1 MVSAARRRV
10 VYRALKNIISD
21 NIYKD
26 ELGYWIVKV
35 SDQHGMEVLSDE
47 QAEELYALA
56 ESKMPKDEDE
66 PECEAEEAPTSE
78 VAEVTEDQPA
88 ETPTDGDA

>member
-66 PECEAEEAPTSE
+66 PEETEPTEE
-78 VAEVTEDQPA
+78 
-88 ETPTDGDA
+88 ETPVEGDTSW